1 MEADIH
7 TLYQSD
13 FYHILDFKCRCKD
26 CNTSNPEYATAF
38 CISFIRRGNFLF
50 NVFRNSFDSH
60 TVRILVT
67 KPGYEHTVT
76 HTHTVPDECTIFELK
91 KEFYEEL
98 TAHFSKVENNFFN
111 NNDLH
116 SLLLK
121 TSVETEYLHHR
132 ILFHCFRNR
141 TIKLEIDGLV
151 MELFQLVMKTI
162 TGTPAT
168 DRLKDTLKKNHL
180 STIEKAKAYL
190 TDHFMDDISL
200 KEIADHCC
208 VSAFHFSRIFKT
220 FTSFSPHQY
229 LLNLRLKHAEMLLK
243 NTKLPVTDV
252 CFSSGFNSLEYF
264 SAAFGQKY
272 KYAPSRFRT
281 TRTIK

>member
-7 TLYQSD
+7 RLYQSD
-13 FYHILDFKCRCKD
+13 FYHILDFKCRCRD
-26 CNTSNPEYATAF
+26 CNTSKPEYAAAC
-38 CISFIRRGNFLF
+38 CISFVRCGNFLF

-60 TVRILVT
+60 TGRILIT

-91 KEFYEEL
+91 NEFYQEL
-98 TAHFSKVENNFFN
+98 AEYFGQSTNSFFN
-111 NNDLH
+111 NNDVH

-121 TSVETEYLHHR
+121 TTVETEYLHHQ
-132 ILFHCFRNR
+132 ILDRCFRSR
-141 TIKLEIDGLV
+141 PVKLEMDGLV
-151 MELFQLVMKTI
+151 MELFRLVMETI
-162 TGTPAT
+162 THHPAT
-168 DRLKDTLKKNHL
+168 ERLKAALKKNHL

-190 TDHFMDDISL
+190 SDNFMDDISL

-208 VSAFHFSRIFKT
+208 ISVFHFSRVFKS
-220 FTSFSPHQY
+220 FTSYSPHQY

-243 NTKLPVTDV
+243 NTKLPVTDI

-281 TRTIK
+281 IKAMR

>member
-7 TLYQSD
+7 TLYQSG
-13 FYHILDFKCRCKD
+13 FYQILDFKCRCND
-26 CNTSNPEYATAF
+26 CNTSNPEYAKTF

-60 TVRILVT
+60 TGRILVT

-76 HTHTVPDECTIFELK
+76 HTHSVPDECTIFELK
-91 KEFYEEL
+91 NDFYSEFTDLFRGQE
-98 TAHFSKVENNFFN
+98 NFFK

-121 TSVETEYLHHR
+121 TTVETEYLHHQ
-132 ILFHCFRNR
+132 ILFRCFGKRAV
-141 TIKLEIDGLV
+141 KMEMDGLV
-151 MELFQLVMKTI
+151 LELFQLVMNAIPGSPVTV
-162 TGTPAT
+162 
-168 DRLKDTLKKNHL
+168 RLRAALKKNHL
-180 STIEKAKAYL
+180 ATIEKAKAYL
-190 TDHFMDDISL
+190 AGRFMDDISL
-200 KEIADHCC
+200 KDLADHCHIS
-208 VSAFHFSRIFKT
+208 VFHFSRMFKE
-220 FTSFSPHQY
+220 FTTYSPHQY

-243 NTKLPVTDV
+243 NTRLPVTDV

-272 KYAPSRFRT
+272 KYAPSIFRHT
-281 TRTIK
+281 VGSK

>member
-7 TLYQSD
+7 TLYSSD

-26 CNTSNPEYATAF
+26 CTTSNPEYAATF

-60 TVRILVT
+60 TGRILVT

-76 HTHTVPDECTIFELK
+76 HTHSVPDECTIFELK
-91 KEFYEEL
+91 NGFFEEL
-98 TAHFSKVENNFFN
+98 TRHFSKTQNNFFN

-121 TSVETEYLHHR
+121 TSVETEYLHHQ
-132 ILFHCFRNR
+132 ILSRCFRSR
-141 TIKLEIDGLV
+141 MIKLEMDGLV
-151 MELFQLVMKTI
+151 MELLQLVMKTI
-162 TGTPAT
+162 AGSAVT

-180 STIEKAKAYL
+180 STIEKAKVYL
-190 TDHFMDDISL
+190 ADHFMDDISL
-200 KEIADHCC
+200 KEIAGHCC
-208 VSAFHFSRIFKT
+208 ISAFHFSRVFKT
-220 FTSFSPHQY
+220 FTSYSPHQY
-229 LLNLRLKHAEMLLK
+229 LLNLRLKHAEILLK

-272 KYAPSRFRT
+272 KHAPSRFRT
-281 TRTIK
+281 TNTVK

>member
-7 TLYQSD
+7 TLYPST

-26 CNTSNPEYATAF
+26 CNTSNPEYASAF

-60 TVRILVT
+60 TGRILVT

-98 TAHFSKVENNFFN
+98 TEHFGNGRNHFFN

-121 TSVETEYLHHR
+121 TSVETEYLHHQ
-132 ILFHCFRNR
+132 ILFRCFRNR

-151 MELFQLVMKTI
+151 MELFQLVMRTI
-162 TGTPAT
+162 TGNSAT

-180 STIEKAKAYL
+180 STIEQAKAYL
-190 TDHFMDDISL
+190 ADHFMDDISL

-208 VSAFHFSRIFKT
+208 ISAFHFSRIFKT
-220 FTSFSPHQY
+220 FTSCSPHQY
-229 LLNLRLKHAEMLLK
+229 VLNLRLKHAEILLK

-252 CFSSGFNSLEYF
+252 CYSSGFNSLEYF

-281 TRTIK
+281 ARTIR

>member
-7 TLYQSD
+7 TLYHSD

-26 CNTSNPEYATAF
+26 CNTSNPEYAAAF

-60 TVRILVT
+60 TGRILVT

-76 HTHTVPDECTIFELK
+76 HTHTTPDECTIFELK
-91 KEFYEEL
+91 NEFYEEL
-98 TAHFSKVENNFFN
+98 TKNFSKSRNNFFN
-111 NNDLH
+111 DNDLH

-121 TSVETEYLHHR
+121 TSVETEYLHHQ
-132 ILFHCFRNR
+132 ILFRCFRNR

-151 MELFQLVMKTI
+151 MELFQIVMQTI
-162 TGTPAT
+162 TGGPVT

-190 TDHFMDDISL
+190 ADHFMDDISL

-208 VSAFHFSRIFKT
+208 ISAFHFSRIFKT
-220 FTSFSPHQY
+220 FTSYPPHQY

-243 NTKLPVTDV
+243 NTQLPVTDV

-272 KYAPSRFRT
+272 KYAPSRFRIANP
-281 TRTIK
+281 TR